1 MTVESDTITTDITLP
16 ELLTCNV
23 SRVTCLMSP
32 VSRVTRVPCCTC
44 PTCDAHHARQLGP
57 AQSVVLAGARV
68 GAGPV
73 PGVAATEHL
82 HGHNHNY
89 YNYVCSEMMSVSIF
103 IHSIIIN

>member
-23 SRVTCLMSP
+23 ARVTSP
-32 VSRVTRVPCCTC
+32 VCRVTR
-44 PTCDAHHARQLGP
+44 DAHHARQLGP

-82 HGHNHNY
+82 HGHNHNQRDDM
-89 YNYVCSEMMSVSIF
+89 CRSVF

>member
-23 SRVTCLMSP
+23 ARVSCLP
-32 VSRVTRVPCCTC
+32 CVVLDVCHVTR
-44 PTCDAHHARQLGP
+44 DAHHARQLGP

-82 HGHNHNY
+82 HGHNHNQRDDM
-89 YNYVCSEMMSVSIF
+89 CRSVF

>member
-16 ELLTCNV
+16 ELLTCNAMWQMCHVSHV
-23 SRVTCLMSP
+23 SRVSCY
-32 VSRVTRVPCCTC
+32 TC

-82 HGHNHNY
+82 HGHNRIII
-89 YNYVCSEMMSVSIF
+89 SEMICVDLFLF
-103 IHSIIIN
+103 IR

>member
-16 ELLTCNV
+16 ELLTCNAMWQMCHVSHV
-23 SRVTCLMSP
+23 SRVSCY
-32 VSRVTRVPCCTC
+32 TC

-82 HGHNHNY
+82 HGHNHNQRDDM
-89 YNYVCSEMMSVSIF
+89 CRSVF

>member
-23 SRVTCLMSP
+23 ARVTSP
-32 VSRVTRVPCCTC
+32 VCRVTR
-44 PTCDAHHARQLGP
+44 DAHHARQLGP
-57 AQSVVLAGARV
+57 AQPVMLAGARV

>member
-23 SRVTCLMSP
+23 SRVSCLP
-32 VSRVTRVPCCTC
+32 CVVLHVCHVTR
-44 PTCDAHHARQLGP
+44 DAHHARQLGP
-57 AQSVVLAGARV
+57 AQPVMLAGARV

-82 HGHNHNY
+82 HGHNRIII
-89 YNYVCSEMMSVSIF
+89 SEMICVVSVF